1 MDIIKYTDENLTIKN
16 KLRLIKALVKQIEGD
31 LLDKELED
39 YKG

>member
-16 KLRLIKALVKQIEGD
+16 KLRLIKALVKQIESD